1 MNNYCDCRHMIDL
14 ETLEKAMLNKCIEH
28 YEEMIHPKESFDE
41 FLDSI
46 GYEGDR
52 TRIKKMYD
60 EMDRSVP
67 PLQLLYV
74 EMLDAVR
81 RTEHF
86 YKKTF
91 VKCWIYKDGELTA
104 YDEEIDLKNDISSS
118 RVYFKYA
125 KSSFYWDLDRMK
137 AFVGMFYGSKSGC
150 GYVYDIKLDGDS
162 IILDNEQIRWT
173 A

>member
-1 MNNYCDCRHMIDL
+1 MIDL
-14 ETLEKAMLNKCIEH
+14 TALEKVMLKKCIEQ
-28 YEEMIHPKESFDE
+28 YEDMIHPKESFDE
-41 FLDSI
+41 FLDNI

-52 TRIKKMYD
+52 TRIKKMYN
-60 EMDRSVP
+60 ETDRSVP
-67 PLQLLYV
+67 PLQFLQV
-74 EMLDAVR
+74 EMLNAVR
-81 RTEHF
+81 RTDRF

-104 YDEEIDLKNDISSS
+104 SDEEMELQNNISSS
-118 RVYFKYA
+118 RVYYKYA
-125 KSSFYWDLDRMK
+125 KASFYWDLERMK
-137 AFVGMFYGSKSGC
+137 AFVGMIYGPKSGC

>member
-1 MNNYCDCRHMIDL
+1 MIDL
-14 ETLEKAMLNKCIEH
+14 ATLERIILNKCIEH
-28 YEEMIHPKESFDE
+28 YENMIHPKESFDE
-41 FLDSI
+41 FLDNT

-52 TRIKKMYD
+52 TSIKKLYD

-67 PLQLLYV
+67 PLQLLQV
-74 EMLDAVR
+74 EMLNAVR

-91 VKCWIYKDGELTA
+91 AKCWIYKKGELMA
-104 YDEEIDLKNDISSS
+104 YDEEKDLQNDISSS

-125 KSSFYWDLDRMK
+125 KSSFYWDLEHMK
-137 AFVGMFYGSKSGC
+137 AFVDMTYGPKSGS

>member
-1 MNNYCDCRHMIDL
+1 MIDL
-14 ETLEKAMLNKCIEH
+14 IALEKVMLNKCIEQ
-28 YEEMIHPKESFDE
+28 YEDMIHPKESFDE
-41 FLDSI
+41 FLDNI

-52 TRIKKMYD
+52 TIIKKMYN

-67 PLQLLYV
+67 PLQLLQV
-74 EMLDAVR
+74 EMLNAVR
-81 RTEHF
+81 RTERF

-104 YDEEIDLKNDISSS
+104 CNEEIEIQNDISSS
-118 RVYFKYA
+118 RVYYKYA
-125 KSSFYWDLDRMK
+125 KASFYWDLERMK
-137 AFVGMFYGSKSGC
+137 AFVGMIYGPTSGC
-150 GYVYDIKLDGDS
+150 GYVYDIKMDGDS

>member
-1 MNNYCDCRHMIDL
+1 MIDL
-14 ETLEKAMLNKCIEH
+14 TALEKVMLKKCIEQ
-28 YEEMIHPKESFDE
+28 YENMIHPKESFDE
-41 FLDSI
+41 FLDNI

-52 TRIKKMYD
+52 TRIKKMYN
-60 EMDRSVP
+60 ETDRSVP
-67 PLQLLYV
+67 PLQFLQV
-74 EMLDAVR
+74 EMLNAVR
-81 RTEHF
+81 RTDRF

-104 YDEEIDLKNDISSS
+104 SDEEMELQNNISSS
-118 RVYFKYA
+118 RVYYKYA
-125 KSSFYWDLDRMK
+125 KASFYWDLERMK
-137 AFVGMFYGSKSGC
+137 AFVGMIYGPKSGC

>member
-1 MNNYCDCRHMIDL
+1 MIDL
-14 ETLEKAMLNKCIEH
+14 TALEKVLLNKCIEQ
-28 YEEMIHPKESFDE
+28 YEDMIHPKESFDE

-52 TRIKKMYD
+52 TRIKKMYN

-67 PLQLLYV
+67 PLQFLQV
-74 EMLDAVR
+74 EMLNAVR
-81 RTEHF
+81 RTERF

-104 YDEEIDLKNDISSS
+104 SNEEMEIQNDISSS
-118 RVYFKYA
+118 RVYYKYA
-125 KSSFYWDLDRMK
+125 KASFYWDLERMK
-137 AFVGMFYGSKSGC
+137 AFVGMIYGPKSGC

-162 IILDNEQIRWT
+162 IILDNEQISWT